1 MEKWQQLMNELR
13 AGRKTFDNFESEKQ
27 FGAIFIDYSMVQ
39 TKINNKYD
47 AWHKEI
53 MNKFAS
59 TLNDNMKSLEIIQ
72 KHYLGNN
79 LVKVLHR
86 RLQSSIDTT
95 VMGFT
100 KAGITS
106 TTGESRHF
114 YVHPC

>member
-1 MEKWQQLMNELR
+1 MGEVKNHL
-13 AGRKTFDNFESEKQ
+13 A
-27 FGAIFIDYSMVQ
+27 
-39 TKINNKYD
+39 NNKYGEVTHD
-47 AWHKEI
+47 LVEMMKAERKVNLKW
-53 MNKFAS
+53 S
-59 TLNDNMKSLEIIQ
+59 NDNRKSLEISQ